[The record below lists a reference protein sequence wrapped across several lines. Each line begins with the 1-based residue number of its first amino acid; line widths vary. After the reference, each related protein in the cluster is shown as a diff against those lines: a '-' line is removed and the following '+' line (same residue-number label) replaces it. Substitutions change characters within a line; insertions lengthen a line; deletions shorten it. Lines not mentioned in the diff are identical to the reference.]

1 MFQTTSPSRS
11 VGSAHEKNAML
22 SPDSKTKQMI
32 PWAKPTLQS
41 AAGISAPY
49 PSPVEFTY
57 QENFLYLKGN
67 CLLISDSRSST
78 IKHKKVV

>member
-32 PWAKPTLQS
+32 PWAKPTLRS
-41 AAGISAPY
+41 AAVSQRPIRCPA
-49 PSPVEFTY
+49 EFIF
-57 QENFLYLKGN
+57 QGSFLWYSVRKFFASLRLT
-67 CLLISDSRSST
+67 LLH
-78 IKHKKVV
+78 HKS

>member
-32 PWAKPTLQS
+32 PWEKPTLQS
-41 AAGISAPY
+41 AA
-49 PSPVEFTY
+49 V
-57 QENFLYLKGN
+57 
-67 CLLISDSRSST
+67 SRALPAVAVDLSVKEVFCGT
-78 IKHKKVV
+78 Q

>member
-49 PSPVEFTY
+49 PSPRQIYLSRKFFVYLQFT
-57 QENFLYLKGN
+57 
-67 CLLISDSRSST
+67 LIH
-78 IKHKKVV
+78 HKS